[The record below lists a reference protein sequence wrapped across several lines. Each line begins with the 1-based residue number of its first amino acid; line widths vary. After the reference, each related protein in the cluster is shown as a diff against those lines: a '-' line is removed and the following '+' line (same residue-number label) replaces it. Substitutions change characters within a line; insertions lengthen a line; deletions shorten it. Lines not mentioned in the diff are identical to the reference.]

1 MTDKDCIRDAV
12 DLLLQRNRGP
22 EMPDICRTEEI
33 NNFGRCFVVTSESLE
48 QRLWVIQLQDVHG
61 GCMKEHQHQ

>member
-22 EMPDICRTEEI
+22 EMPDICLTEEI
-33 NNFGRCFVVTSESLE
+33 NNFGRCFVVTS
-48 QRLWVIQLQDVHG
+48 
-61 GCMKEHQHQ
+61 